1 MLALCSRG
9 GGIRSSR
16 GSVSQGAAGGA
27 FALLFPK
34 NISGPDVTAPY
45 AALEFANPQTNGLP
59 LWGVSGG
66 GVTVVRKLRVTSP
79 SQQGYYA
86 QFWWCRGDG
95 LFSATDGYWGMHP
108 YPTTQT
114 NLGTTH
120 IWEIAIGG
128 GDYID
133 FLGNQPGVQT
143 NAIAVAYGSVLKQ
156 VMIVTRAG
164 VSSKTLTFYP
174 DATNTASPNFIQRL
188 EVTANYGETNP
199 ASPKVIIG
207 DSPWFAGF
215 QHERFGGTLDAIKI
229 ITPALSLADA
239 ISEVN
244 DFSRMVTSGGQT
256 GIWWG
261 KNGFNSVDDLT
272 CSYGTGRTF
281 TRVDTSNLITT
292 TTRL

>member
-1 MLALCSRG
+1 MYGYQPQQRAITRPLPT
-9 GGIRSSR
+9 
-16 GSVSQGAAGGA
+16 VVGGA

-34 NISGPDVTAPY
+34 NVSGPDVAAPY
-45 AALEFANPQTNGLP
+45 AVLEFANPQTNGLP
-59 LWGVSGG
+59 IWGVSGG
-66 GVTVVRKLRVTSP
+66 GVTVVRKQRVTSP

-95 LFSATDGYWGMHP
+95 LFTTGDGYWGMHP
-108 YPTTQT
+108 YPTTST
-114 NLGTTH
+114 NLGTSH
-120 IWEIAIGG
+120 IWEIAIAG

-133 FLGNQPGVQT
+133 AFGNQPGVQT

-156 VMIVTRAG
+156 VMIVTRQG
-164 VSSKTLTFYP
+164 VSQKTLTFYP
-174 DATNTASPNFIQRL
+174 DATNTASPNFIQRVAI
-188 EVTANYGETNP
+188 EVNYGETDP
-199 ASPKVIIG
+199 ASPKVVIG

-244 DFSRMVTSGGQT
+244 DFSRMVTSAGQS

-261 KNGFNSVDDLT
+261 KNGFNSVNDLT

-281 TRVDTSNLITT
+281 TRTDASNLITT
-292 TTRL
+292 TARL